1 MTLYEALL
9 WLHVTFSSLW
19 VGGAVLLTVLS
30 TVAQR
35 SNDAGRV
42 TSAVATAEAF
52 GGRYFGPIGML
63 VVLLGVCLVI
73 EGPWSFGDAWI
84 SVSLG
89 LVVVSILI
97 GAVFLSRETVRATTA
112 LAGAREAMNP
122 EARAAVNRIVVVSWV
137 DAAILFAVVF
147 LMTTKP
153 GV

>member
-1 MTLYEALL
+1 MTLYEVLH
-9 WLHVTFSSLW
+9 WLHVTFSSIW
-19 VGGAVLLTVLS
+19 VGGAIFLTVLA

-35 SNDAGRV
+35 SNDPGRV
-42 TSAVATAEAF
+42 ASAVATAETF

-63 VVLLGVCLVI
+63 VVLLGVGLVI

-84 SVSLG
+84 SASLG

-97 GAVFLSRETVRATTA
+97 GAVFLSRETARATEA
-112 LAGAREAMNP
+112 LAAGTGVTST

-137 DAAILFAVVF
+137 DAAILLAIIF

-153 GV
+153 GA